1 MSMDRAKGEPTFRY
15 PARHGIV
22 RRVGTLLARKTTIL
36 IADDHDAVREGIK
49 SALRDSEEFAVIGE
63 ATDAAQTLALIREQ
77 VPAIVILDISLPDR
91 NGIDTAADIIR
102 SDSATTKIVV
112 YTMHAERGFLASM
125 MKVGVAAYV
134 LKGEPLSNLISAL
147 RDVRDGGRRFPPG
160 APEIGPQ
167 PGMRADGSA
176 DHEPYRDLSRR
187 EKEIFLMLADGRT
200 VKEAA
205 FDLGLSPK
213 TVETYKYR
221 LMHKLHAENVID
233 LAKLAIRSHLV
244 EP

>member
-1 MSMDRAKGEPTFRY
+1 VGNRLARTEPLRSIRS
-15 PARHGIV
+15 PEHRHG
-22 RRVGTLLARKTTIL
+22 KTPVL

-49 SALRDSEEFAVIGE
+49 SALRDSEEFTVIGE
-63 ATDAAQTLALIREQ
+63 ATDAAQTLALIREKA
-77 VPAIVILDISLPDR
+77 PAIVILDISLPDR
-91 NGIDTAADIIR
+91 SGIDTASDILR
-102 SDSATTKIVV
+102 SGPGTTKIVV
-112 YTMHAERGFLASM
+112 YTMHAERGFLAGM
-125 MKVGVAAYV
+125 KKVGVAAYV
-134 LKGEPLSNLISAL
+134 LKGEPLSSLISAL
-147 RDVRDGGRRFPPG
+147 REVRDGGHRFPPDT
-160 APEIGPQ
+160 PEDDLQ
-167 PGMRADGSA
+167 PEESPAEGTG
-176 DHEPYRDLSRR
+176 DHEAYRELSRR

-221 LMHKLHAENVID
+221 LMHKLHAENVIE

>member
-1 MSMDRAKGEPTFRY
+1 M
-15 PARHGIV
+15 
-22 RRVGTLLARKTTIL
+22 KTTIL

-49 SALRDSEEFAVIGE
+49 SALRDSDEFMVVAE
-63 ATDAAQTLALIREQ
+63 ATDAAQTLDLIREKA
-77 VPAIVILDISLPDR
+77 PAIVILDISLPDR
-91 NGIDTAADIIR
+91 NGIDTAADIVQ
-102 SDSATTKIVV
+102 SATTPTKIVV
-112 YTMHAERGFLASM
+112 YTMHGERGFLVSM
-125 MKVGVAAYV
+125 MKLGVAAYV

-147 RDVRDGGRRFPPG
+147 REVRDGGRRFPPVLTEVDLHAAEGLAEG
-160 APEIGPQ
+160 A
-167 PGMRADGSA
+167 A
-176 DHEPYRDLSRR
+176 DHEAYLDLSRR
-187 EKEIFLMLADGRT
+187 EREIFLMLADGRT

>member
-1 MSMDRAKGEPTFRY
+1 VATR
-15 PARHGIV
+15 
-22 RRVGTLLARKTTIL
+22 LARKTGIL

-49 SALRDSEEFAVIGE
+49 SALRDSEEFVVVGE
-63 ATDAAQTLALIREQ
+63 AIDAAQTLQLIREKA
-77 VPAIVILDISLPDR
+77 PAIVILDISLPDR
-91 NGIDTAADIIR
+91 NGIDTASDILR
-102 SDSATTKIVV
+102 SAAATTKIVV

-125 MKVGVAAYV
+125 MRVGVAAYV
-134 LKGEPLSNLISAL
+134 LKGEPLSSLISAL
-147 RDVRDGGRRFPPG
+147 REVRDGGRRFPPG
-160 APEIGPQ
+160 APENLPYPEAAPAEI
-167 PGMRADGSA
+167 AA
-176 DHEPYRDLSRR
+176 DHEAYNDLSRR

-221 LMHKLHAENVID
+221 LMRKLHAENVID

>member
-1 MSMDRAKGEPTFRY
+1 MPPLHPREPG
-15 PARHGIV
+15 PEA
-22 RRVGTLLARKTTIL
+22 KTTIL
-36 IADDHDAVREGIK
+36 IADDHDAIREGVK
-49 SALRDSEEFAVIGE
+49 SALRDSAEFVVIGE
-63 ATDAAQTLALIREQ
+63 ATNAAEALQLIREKE
-77 VPAIVILDISLPDR
+77 PAIVILDISLPDR
-91 NGIDTAADIIR
+91 NGIDVAADIIHSSMSSTR
-102 SDSATTKIVV
+102 IVV
-112 YTMHAERGFLASM
+112 YTMHAERGFLARM
-125 MKVGVAAYV
+125 VKVGVSAYV

-147 RDVRDGGRRFPPG
+147 REVRDGGQRFPSTLSDEEPD
-160 APEIGPQ
+160 APETSGHPATD
-167 PGMRADGSA
+167 PDA
-176 DHEPYRDLSRR
+176 YRDLSKR
-187 EKEIFLMLADGRT
+187 EREIFLMLADGRT